1 MKKSLRRLLFVFSVF
16 LIPVL
21 MSAQTHETAEMPDV
35 KGSWNLT
42 YDSDAAG
49 MTSTATLELAQKGS
63 RVNGTYVTGDTEG
76 VLRGSVSAAGELL
89 LKQID
94 PVIVVMPAQDDAPQ
108 YRTTIEFRAARSED
122 GMTFEGT
129 MIATDIE
136 SGKVISERPFS
147 ADRK

>member
-1 MKKSLRRLLFVFSVF
+1 MKKSLRILLFVFSVS

-21 MSAQTHETAEMPDV
+21 MSAQTDETAEMPDV

-42 YDSDAAG
+42 YVSESTD
-49 MTSTATLELAQKGS
+49 MTPEAMFALEQKGS

-76 VLRGSVSAAGELL
+76 VLRGSVSAEGELL

-94 PVIVVMPAQDDAPQ
+94 PVVVSIASQDDNPP
-108 YRTTIEFRAARSED
+108 YRATIEFRAALSDD
-122 GMTFEGT
+122 GLTIEGT

-136 SGKVISERPFS
+136 SGKVVANRSFS
-147 ADRK
+147 AERK